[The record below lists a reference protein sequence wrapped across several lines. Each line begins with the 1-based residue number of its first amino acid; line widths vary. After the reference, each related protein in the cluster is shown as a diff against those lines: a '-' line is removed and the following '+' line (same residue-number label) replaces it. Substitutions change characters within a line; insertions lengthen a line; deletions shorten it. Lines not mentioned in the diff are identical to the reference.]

1 MKITLP
7 IILLAVLLEQTTTV
21 LADKKKHHD
30 DGRDRR
36 PGSGHIHKNKD
47 APAVSAYH
55 QFSIGKKNTTADR
68 SQNYNTHIVG
78 GQQSQPGEFPYYV
91 DLGGCGG
98 SLIAPDIVLTAAH
111 CGDYK
116 GYDVLVG
123 AFEAGETSNGAVYRE
138 VSKYKKDPNYND
150 YTSEND
156 FALLKL
162 QSPVTLSTILELSIN
177 DSMGSPSNGQDL
189 TVLGL
194 GLTTEGNGNSAA
206 NKLRDVEVQA
216 IDTADCNAG
225 SAYDGEVYDDSMFCA
240 GVEGG
245 VKDSCQGD
253 SGGPIVIRDGNK
265 HIQVGVVSWGTGCAQ
280 ESYPGV
286 YARVSSAHEWIKG
299 VVCDDWGSDASF
311 CDGDS
316 GGGGD
321 DGGGGG
327 GGDTG
332 GNDNCVTLTM
342 DLLTDDYGSET
353 GFFLVT
359 SEDGEERIW
368 DENDFG
374 NNESHQFSACLD
386 PTGCATLNIM
396 DSFGDG
402 IFAPDGVTLSYD
414 GDVVYDSG
422 DFGYGEVFNF
432 GDACVSGGGGGGGG
446 GGDGDT
452 GGNDDCVTLTMD
464 LLTDDYGSE
473 TEFFL
478 VTSEDDA
485 WIWDGY
491 DFGNNESHQFS
502 ACLDPT
508 GCATLDIFDW
518 EGDGIFAP
526 GGVTLTYDGDVVYGH
541 TGDFGYGEVFRF
553 GDGC

>member
-7 IILLAVLLEQTTTV
+7 TILFAVLLEQTTTV

-30 DGRDRR
+30 DRRDHRL
-36 PGSGHIHKNKD
+36 GSRHVDKNKD
-47 APAVSAYH
+47 AHAAPGH
-55 QFSIGKKNTTADR
+55 DHFSLGKKNTRADL
-68 SQNYNTHIVG
+68 SQNYDTHIVG

-116 GYDVLVG
+116 GDYVLVG

-138 VSKYKKDPNYND
+138 VSQYKKHPNYND
-150 YTSEND
+150 NTSQDD

-162 QSPVTLSTILELSIN
+162 QSPVTLSTTLELSIN
-177 DSMGSPSNGQDL
+177 DSMGSPANGQDL

-194 GLTTEGNGNSAA
+194 GLTKEGNDNSAA

-225 SAYDGEVYDDSMFCA
+225 SAYDGEVFDDSMFCA
-240 GVEGG
+240 GAEGG
-245 VKDSCQGD
+245 GKDSCQGD
-253 SGGPIVIRDGNK
+253 SGGPIVIRNGNN

-286 YARVSSAHEWIKG
+286 YARVSSAHDWIKG

-311 CDGDS
+311 CDG
-316 GGGGD
+316 G
-321 DGGGGG
+321 
-327 GGDTG
+327 
-332 GNDNCVTLTM
+332 
-342 DLLTDDYGSET
+342 
-353 GFFLVT
+353 
-359 SEDGEERIW
+359 
-368 DENDFG
+368 
-374 NNESHQFSACLD
+374 
-386 PTGCATLNIM
+386 
-396 DSFGDG
+396 
-402 IFAPDGVTLSYD
+402 
-414 GDVVYDSG
+414 
-422 DFGYGEVFNF
+422 
-432 GDACVSGGGGGGGG
+432 SGGGGGGGG
-446 GGDGDT
+446 GGDT

-478 VTSEDDA
+478 VTREDDE
-485 WIWDGY
+485 WIWDQ
-491 DFGNNESHQFS
+491 FGFGDNESHQFS

-518 EGDGIFAP
+518 YGDGISAP
-526 GGVTLTYDGDVVYGH
+526 GGVTLSYDGDVVYDH
-541 TGDFGYGEVFRF
+541 IGDFGYGEVFRF

>member
-7 IILLAVLLEQTTTV
+7 IILLAVFLEQTTTV
-21 LADKKKHHD
+21 LANKKKHHD
-30 DGRDRR
+30 DRRDRR
-36 PGSGHIHKNKD
+36 LGSRHIPKNKD
-47 APAVSAYH
+47 APAAPPYHHVSL
-55 QFSIGKKNTTADR
+55 GNKNTRTNLR
-68 SQNYNTHIVG
+68 QNYDTHIVG

-111 CGDYK
+111 CGNYK
-116 GYDVLVG
+116 GDDVLVG
-123 AFEAGETSNGAVYRE
+123 AFEFGETSNGAVYRE
-138 VSKYKKDPNYND
+138 VSEYKKHPNYND
-150 YTSEND
+150 NTSQND

-162 QSPVTLSTILELSIN
+162 QSPVTLSTTLELSIN

-194 GLTTEGNGNSAA
+194 GLTEEGNDASYA
-206 NKLRDVEVQA
+206 NKLRDVDVQA

-225 SAYDGEVYDDSMFCA
+225 SAYDGEVFDDSMFCA
-240 GVEGG
+240 GAEGG
-245 VKDSCQGD
+245 GKDSCQGD

-265 HIQVGVVSWGTGCAQ
+265 HIQVGVVSWGYGCAQ
-280 ESYPGV
+280 KSYPGV
-286 YARVSSAHEWIKG
+286 YARVSSAHDWIKG

-311 CDGDS
+311 CDGGS
-316 GGGGD
+316 G
-321 DGGGGG
+321 GGGGG

-353 GFFLVT
+353 EFFLVT

-368 DENDFG
+368 DEDDFG
-374 NNESHQFSACLD
+374 DNESHQFSACLD
-386 PTGCATLNIM
+386 PTGCATLNIV
-396 DSFGDG
+396 DLYGDG
-402 IFAPDGVTLSYD
+402 IFAPNGITLSYD
-414 GDVVYDSG
+414 GNVVYDSG

-432 GDACVSGGGGGGGG
+432 GDACASGGGGG
-446 GGDGDT
+446 GDT

-464 LLTDDYGSE
+464 LLTDDFGAE

-478 VTSEDDA
+478 VTSEEDD
-485 WIWDGY
+485 WIWDEY
-491 DFGNNESHQFS
+491 DFGDKESHQFS

-518 EGDGIFAP
+518 YGDGIFAP
-526 GGVTLTYDGDVVYGH
+526 GGVTLTYDGDVVYDSGN
-541 TGDFGYGEVFRF
+541 FGSGEVFRF